1 MLLICAADR
10 QLAALTVPLQG
21 WRFIVFEVLSNPGH
35 CVTVAGGRR
44 QLLTAGLTSEPWA
57 VPCCGAG
64 QDGASSAGQ
73 GERCCLC
80 QRPRSGQRLLCW
92 SATTAGGEGRSC
104 GQCCELRAGAPCGGV
119 MCRQSCWRWRGRS
132 CRATGAARSSQ
143 PPLAPSCFSCIPRWE
158 AALLLFLIPP
168 SYFGVWFSN
177 PSPRTW
183 RAGASARQLH
193 GGNTPRL
200 GCSCW
205 LCSAGAWPELPFRPA
220 CPGDALGTAG
230 HVDSGG
236 CCECSAGA
244 METSRAGRIKFNHR
258 FTARLPA
265 ERGSVQ
271 HQAEQNRAEKSRGA
285 AQRCCSGPV
294 QALVAGSDCR
304 L

>member
-1 MLLICAADR
+1 MGPAVQGRGSAAVCANDPGAGSVCCAGLR
-10 QLAALTVPLQG
+10 PQLAVKEG
-21 WRFIVFEVLSNPGH
+21 
-35 CVTVAGGRR
+35 
-44 QLLTAGLTSEPWA
+44 A
-57 VPCCGAG
+57 VGSAV
-64 QDGASSAGQ
+64 SS
-73 GERCCLC
+73 
-80 QRPRSGQRLLCW
+80 
-92 SATTAGGEGRSC
+92 
-104 GQCCELRAGAPCGGV
+104 GAPCGGV

-205 LCSAGAWPELPFRPA
+205 LCSAGAWPELPFCPA

-271 HQAEQNRAEKSRGA
+271 HQAEQSRAE
-285 AQRCCSGPV
+285 QRCCTEVLLRPG
-294 QALVAGSDCR
+294 AGSGCR